1 MTPEGQFKGTWSSSN
16 QEISINLPFIIFEEG
31 GAQVVY
37 CPALDVSGYGN
48 NEEEA
53 FESFKVC
60 LGEFL
65 LYTTHKKTFTEE
77 LRRLGWTIKKSKFKP
92 MVPPQ
97 ISQLLEENDNFS
109 RIFNNYPFRKIDHS
123 VSLPA

>member
-1 MTPEGQFKGTWSSSN
+1 MTPKGQFTGTWNSGN
-16 QEISINLPFIIFEEG
+16 EEIEISLPFIIFEEG
-31 GAQVVY
+31 GAEVVY
-37 CPALDVSGYGN
+37 CPALDVSGYGK

-53 FESFKVC
+53 FESFKIC

-65 LYTTHKKTFTEE
+65 LYTTRKKTFFDE
-77 LRRLGWTIKKSKFKP
+77 LRRLGWTIKKSKYKP

-97 ISQLLEENDNFS
+97 FSRLLEENDNFT
-109 RIFNNYPFRKIDHS
+109 RIFNNFPFRKVNHS

>member
-1 MTPEGQFKGTWSSSN
+1 MTPEGQFKGTWSSGD
-16 QEISINLPFIIFEEG
+16 QEIDIDLPFIIFEEG
-31 GAQVVY
+31 GAEVVY
-37 CPALDVSGYGN
+37 CPALDISGYGKS
-48 NEEEA
+48 EEEA

-65 LYTTHKKTFTEE
+65 LYTTHKKTFFDE

-92 MVPPQ
+92 LVPPPF
-97 ISQLLEENDNFS
+97 SQLLEENDNFS
-109 RIFNNYPFRKIDHS
+109 RIFNNFPFRKMNQI